1 MYDANHSLYTEGPRV
16 QGVVGD
22 GCESRGEHVDA
33 LREVHEGV
41 GGVCHMGQSEHRV
54 YQHVLYRVDI
64 RTHSR
69 EGPDVLFCLVVSL
82 RRVGVPEA
90 VVGERTALV
99 HPPKDVHHQ
108 PSEAIPFSNRKILW
122 DTP

>member
-1 MYDANHSLYTEGPRV
+1 MYDTYHSLCSEGARV

-33 LREVHEGV
+33 LREVHEGR

-54 YQHVLYRVDI
+54 HQQFVDCADI
-64 RTHSR
+64 GQHSR
-69 EGPDVLFCLVVSL
+69 EGPDVLFCLVVPVC
-82 RRVGVPEA
+82 RVGVPEG
-90 VVGERTALV
+90 VVDERAALV
-99 HPPKDVHHQ
+99 SASKDVPHQ

>member
-1 MYDANHSLYTEGPRV
+1 MYHTNCCIQSECTGV
-16 QGVVGD
+16 QRVVGD
-22 GCESRGEHVDA
+22 GCESRGKHVDA
-33 LREVHEGV
+33 LREIHEGYS
-41 GGVCHMGQSEHRV
+41 GVCHMGQSEHRV

-69 EGPDVLFCLVVSL
+69 EGPDVLFCLVISL